1 MEIVIAIQYGPTKLL
16 NVFETQLCCMSNK
29 LSYEIGFLK
38 YVVNTLLTL
47 WGFISMYI
55 FGGTLMTLWAVL
67 QTHSEGG
74 DLIEL
79 FLAYFLTE
87 YLPPLSVGEVLTQA
101 LLGALAAGFLWYL
114 NVPKNSSNRR

>member
-1 MEIVIAIQYGPTKLL
+1 
-16 NVFETQLCCMSNK
+16 MSNG

-38 YVVNTLLTL
+38 YVINTLLTP

-55 FGGTLMTLWAVL
+55 FGSTLMTLLAVL
-67 QTHSEGG
+67 QTHTEGG

-79 FLAYFLTE
+79 FITYFLTE
-87 YLPPLSVGEVLTQA
+87 YLPPLSVEEVLTQA

-114 NVPKNSSNRR
+114 NVPKNNSSRR